1 MTESPALPRLAGP
14 RSEPGGAEALLPTSA
29 ARAAVPILLGALVG
43 ALIAG
48 RLETAALCLAVALV
62 TAAACG
68 VRIPAPRWL
77 ATLATSATL
86 AWALNLYLNPG
97 RPLSFTPPLFGRA
110 PTREGL
116 MLGALLTLR
125 MLGAFAAMQGL
136 RAAWTGE
143 QAADAATRALG
154 PLRRLGLPIGELRL
168 MIGLALRFAPLLS
181 SEAER
186 IGRVQALRAGGPP
199 RGWRQRLE
207 RKRAAAVPTFVAAL
221 ERAERVALALEARHV
236 RLRPAAPAGR
246 LRLGPAAAAG
256 LGLAALA
263 LLWRG

>member
-1 MTESPALPRLAGP
+1 MTESHALPRLAGP
-14 RSEPGGAEALLPTSA
+14 PTEPGGAEALAPASPV
-29 ARAAVPILLGALVG
+29 RAGVPILLGALVG
-43 ALIAG
+43 ALVAG
-48 RLETAALCLAVALV
+48 RLETAALCLAVALA
-62 TAAACG
+62 TATACG
-68 VRIPAPRWL
+68 ARLPAPRWL

-86 AWALNLYLNPG
+86 AWALNLYLVPG
-97 RPLSFTPPLFGRA
+97 EPLAPLPRLLGRA

-116 MLGALLTLR
+116 MLGGLLTLR

-143 QAADAATRALG
+143 QAADAATRALA
-154 PLRRLGLPIGELRL
+154 PLRRVGVPIGELRL

-181 SEAER
+181 AEAER

-207 RKRAAAVPTFVAAL
+207 RRRAAAVPTFVAAL

-246 LRLGPAAAAG
+246 FRFGPAAAAG
-256 LGLAALA
+256 IGLAALA